1 MKPFSFRRG
10 LVTALALCAGAV
22 PARSAGGDVTVV
34 RDDAS
39 GTLVFLPLTHFLTFA
54 PGDGWFD
61 AAPGLGFGAVGGW
74 CAILVYVLLIGAAL
88 WLRWKNGAWR
98 RIRL

>member
-1 MKPFSFRRG
+1 
-10 LVTALALCAGAV
+10 
-22 PARSAGGDVTVV
+22 V
-34 RDDAS
+34 R
-39 GTLVFLPLTHFLTFA
+39 LP
-54 PGDGWFD
+54 
-61 AAPGLGFGAVGGW
+61 GAVGGW